1 MNAKGGSYA
10 ANAATWIT
18 RLREA
23 AAPDQ
28 VIGIVNDYVASL
40 PSSVLESIPAHCRPG
55 PVTNADEIAEH
66 AYRLVREQCGDDL
79 ASEET
84 DALAS
89 IFALASQRIPEIAA
103 DSQRNSDRDAAYRSS
118 WQK

>member
-1 MNAKGGSYA
+1 MNAKSGSYA
-10 ANAATWIT
+10 ANATTWIT

-23 AAPDQ
+23 VAPDQ
-28 VIGIVNDYVASL
+28 VIEIVNEYLASL
-40 PSSVLESIPAHCRPG
+40 PPSVLESIPDHCRPG
-55 PVTNADEIAEH
+55 PVTSADQIAEH
-66 AYRLVREQCGDDL
+66 AYRLVREQCGGEM
-79 ASEET
+79 ASDET

-103 DSQRNSDRDAAYRSS
+103 ESQRSTDREEAYRSS